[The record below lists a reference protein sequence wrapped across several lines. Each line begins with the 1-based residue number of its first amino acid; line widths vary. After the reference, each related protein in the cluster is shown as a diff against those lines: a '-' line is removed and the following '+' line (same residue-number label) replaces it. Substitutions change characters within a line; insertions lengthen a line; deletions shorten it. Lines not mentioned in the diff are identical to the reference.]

1 MQKQPSWN
9 LVVWVFVM
17 GIAAGM
23 AITFAMAKP
32 ALDRGAAMVATMSAE
47 IEDLHSEGTILTE
60 PVASLQ
66 ACPGIPLLNGVA
78 RLSLNTAS
86 TVLPQR
92 AARWYIPL
100 KVQPIFYGVAD
111 TARVVY
117 VDNKTHHST
126 VQIPTPANAIQQIV
140 SAQ

>member
-32 ALDRGAAMVATMSAE
+32 ALDRGTAMVATMSAE

-66 ACPGIPLLNGVA
+66 ACPGVPLFNGVA

-86 TVLPQR
+86 TASTR

-100 KVQPIFYGVAD
+100 KVQPLFYGMVD

-117 VDNKTHHST
+117 VDNKTHRST
-126 VQIPTPANAIQQIV
+126 VQIPTPANALQQIA